1 MDGCFFK
8 GACNGE
14 LMCALDWDTNN
25 QRYPATWKWLR
36 RRLEYSWTWF
46 LGLLQKDLQV
56 SIGGRGWVIVSDQ
69 QKGLLNAVAMLFPDI
84 EHIMRHIF

>member
-1 MDGCFFK
+1 
-8 GACNGE
+8 
-14 LMCALDWDTNN
+14 MCS
-25 QRYPATWKWLR
+25 
-36 RRLEYSWTWF
+36 RLGYKQPEISSNMEVVEKETEYSWTWF